1 MLFNTTTMAALTQNN
16 CDSDSDRTILS
27 DSTKQSSS
35 GQDFATS
42 GITND
47 SRYMYLVIADG
58 HGKWSSETIRY
69 LRHVQWATII
79 QTDEFMEKIKEDIKK
94 LNTKGEGST
103 LSVVRIL
110 DHRIICEGQE
120 NGYIEVYFIG
130 DSTVKVYRD
139 GEEIF
144 KTKDHDRDNLEDIK
158 RIMETCNMRGIERN
172 NIWDIEVIDNKRIK
186 SVPAAIFDFGG
197 SDKINFTNSLGHN
210 GKTGSIVAY
219 NKILMDDDKT
229 YKVVAGSDGLWGMTH
244 AGDGDFLARPDT
256 NAKSIVEFANRRWRQ
271 KWIHDNTVE
280 IVDDAAFPESNIDDI
295 CAAVC
300 LIKPLIL

>member
-1 MLFNTTTMAALTQNN
+1 MAALTQKN
-16 CDSDSDRTILS
+16 CDSNRTILS
-27 DSTKQSSS
+27 DYTKQAFS

-47 SRYMYLVIADG
+47 SMYRYLVTADG

-94 LNTKGEGST
+94 LNTRGEGST

-110 DHRIICEGQE
+110 DHRIICEGHE
-120 NGYIEVYFIG
+120 NGYIEVYFVG
-130 DSTVKVYRD
+130 DSTVRVYGD

-144 KTKDHDRDNLEDIK
+144 KTKDHDRNNRKDVK
-158 RIMETCNMRGIERN
+158 RIMETCNMKGIARDD
-172 NIWDIEVIDNKRIK
+172 IWDIEVVDNKRIK

-197 SDKINFTNSLGHN
+197 GDKINFTNSLGHN

-219 NKILMDDDKT
+219 NKILMDYDKT

-244 AGDGDFLARPDT
+244 AGDCDFLARPDT
-256 NAKSIVEFANRRWRQ
+256 NAKAIVEFADRRWRQ
-271 KWIHDNTVE
+271 EWIHDNTVT
-280 IVDDAAFPESNIDDI
+280 IDVGSTFPETNIDDI
-295 CAAVC
+295 CASVC